1 MRHQWRL
8 LSVRKKRLWC
18 LLWRIQLD
26 FSKRGTIDS
35 SSSSISAAT
44 EVSCEGQEYKTHHM
58 VNQHQVC
65 FLYFDN
71 ERAGLELTMV
81 FH

>member
-1 MRHQWRL
+1 M
-8 LSVRKKRLWC
+8 RKKRPWC
-18 LLWRIQLD
+18 LSWRIQLD

-35 SSSSISAAT
+35 LSSSISAAI
-44 EVSCEGQEYKTHHM
+44 EVSCEGQEYKTPHM

>member
-1 MRHQWRL
+1 M
-8 LSVRKKRLWC
+8 RKKRPWC
-18 LLWRIQLD
+18 LSWRIQLD
-26 FSKRGTIDS
+26 FSKRGNIDF

-44 EVSCEGQEYKTHHM
+44 EVFYEGQEYKTLHM
-58 VNQHQVC
+58 VDQHQVC

>member
-1 MRHQWRL
+1 MAVKISEEEEAMVPFL
-8 LSVRKKRLWC
+8 ENSAG
-18 LLWRIQLD
+18 

-44 EVSCEGQEYKTHHM
+44 EVSCEGQEYKTPHM

-65 FLYFDN
+65 FLYFDS
-71 ERAGLELTMV
+71 ERARLELTMV
-81 FH
+81 FY